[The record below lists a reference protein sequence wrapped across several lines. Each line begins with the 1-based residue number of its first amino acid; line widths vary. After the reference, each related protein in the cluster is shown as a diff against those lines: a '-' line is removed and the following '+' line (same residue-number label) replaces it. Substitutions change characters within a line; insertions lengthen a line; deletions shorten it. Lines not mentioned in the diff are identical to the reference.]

1 MEKKDCLIH
10 SVYPRK
16 DIDGTVLWFTVG
28 VKEVG
33 SEYIHR
39 YDFGPA
45 SFEKTFGFKDP
56 DKVNTLVWQHC
67 YMTSSLSLK

>member
-16 DIDGTVLWFTVG
+16 DIDWTVLWFTVG
-28 VKEVG
+28 VKEVW

-39 YDFGPA
+39 YDFWPA

-56 DKVNTLVWQHC
+56 EKVNSLVWQHC
-67 YMTSSLSLK
+67 VMNSSISLK